1 MRPLGRLLFTRLLG
15 RLLLVA
21 AVFLMG
27 WGSRGGWAAE
37 WDVPSGL
44 PAGNLH
50 VETLQGFAADVER
63 RTRGALTL
71 NVHPAAGLGGEPDT
85 WDAVRSGRVPAGEVT
100 AASLSAVHPIFAIN
114 CLPFLATDHATAW
127 RLYQVVRP
135 HFQRRLAEHG
145 VELLYAVAW
154 PPQGLFA
161 DRLIDSARA
170 LRGLKFRAGNP
181 FGLRLA
187 EMLEVQPR
195 PTASR
200 DLEAALAKGQIQAMI
215 GSADT
220 AIDSLAWRH
229 LSHFY
234 DLRAWLPLNLVIVRR
249 AAIEALSPEE
259 RAALRAAA
267 AQAEVDGWQHSAAQI
282 EAQRAYLIA
291 KGMMVHDPS
300 SQLQEDL
307 RVMGAVL
314 TQDWLRLV
322 GGDGITVISDFAH

>member
-1 MRPLGRLLFTRLLG
+1 MRPFGRLLFRRLLG

-21 AVFLMG
+21 AVFLVG
-27 WGSRGGWAAE
+27 WGSRSGWATE
-37 WDVPSGL
+37 WDVPSGF
-44 PAGNLH
+44 PVGNLH

-63 RTRGALTL
+63 RTGGALSL
-71 NVHPAAGLGGEPDT
+71 NVRPASGLSGEPDT

-100 AASLSAVHPIFAIN
+100 AAALATVHPIFAIN

-135 HFQRRLAEHG
+135 YFQQHLAEHG
-145 VELLYAVAW
+145 IELLYAVAW

-161 DRLIDSARA
+161 DRPIDSARA
-170 LRGLKFRAGNP
+170 LGSLKFRTGSP

-187 EMLEVQPR
+187 EMLEAQPR
-195 PTASR
+195 PTANR
-200 DLEAALAKGQIQAMI
+200 DLEAALSKGQIQAMI

-229 LSHFY
+229 LGHFY

-249 AAIEALSPEE
+249 AAVEALSPEE

-267 AQAEVDGWQHSAAQI
+267 AQAEVDGWQHSAAHI
-282 EAQRAYLIA
+282 EAQLAYLTA
-291 KGMMVHDPS
+291 KGMMVHSPS
-300 SQLQEDL
+300 SQLKEDL
-307 RVMGAVL
+307 RVLGAVL

-322 GGDGITVISDFAH
+322 GGEGITVISDFAR